1 VTDENVLRNGFSRGC
16 PSSQTA
22 LDIFSGSWWTAM
34 PSSSGLVAGLNPGFE
49 DCRIPWV
56 NSIVPLAGTRIVELG
71 PFEAYSTWQLAQ
83 HAPSELISVEA
94 NRFNFLKC
102 LIIKE
107 IFNIKANFVHGDVCK
122 FLLNIDEK
130 YDFVWASGIL
140 YHQVDPLQ
148 LLQLASQ
155 RSDRIFIWTHYFDE
169 QCISSATQGHL
180 FNEELNSIS
189 TLDGKDFTYHFRSYG
204 MKDFDSMP
212 KEWSSGTGLYA
223 NWLTREDLIK
233 ALNKLGYKNIKLQV
247 DGVRLDDLPVISLL
261 ASR

>member
-1 VTDENVLRNGFSRGC
+1 
-16 PSSQTA
+16 
-22 LDIFSGSWWTAM
+22 M

-49 DCRIPWV
+49 DRRIPWV

-71 PFEAYSTWQLAQ
+71 PYEAYSTWQLAQ

-107 IFNIKANFVHGDVCK
+107 IFGLNAKFVHGDVCK
-122 FLLNIDEK
+122 FLDSIDEQ
-130 YDFVWASGIL
+130 YDFVWASGIV
-140 YHQVDPLQ
+140 YHQVDPLR

-155 RSDRIFIWTHYFDE
+155 RSNRIYIWTYYFDE
-169 QCISSATQGHL
+169 QCASSTIQGYL
-180 FNEELNSIS
+180 FNKELNSKYEFS
-189 TLDGKDFTYHFRSYG
+189 GVNFTYHFRSYG
-204 MKDFDSMP
+204 MKDFDNMP
-212 KEWSSGTGLYA
+212 KHWSAGTGLHA
-223 NWLTREDLIK
+223 NWLTRDDLIK
-233 ALNKLGYKNIKLQV
+233 ALNILGYKNITIQV